1 MAFGPITSRFSVEW
15 DFIEFHLFIFS
26 HKFVFSENIYFFFI
40 FQPSFLQFRL
50 DRFETSLNLFKEDE
64 IKIKENKILTDSL
77 ENKENTPN
85 FSENHEVT
93 QPESDQNEN
102 LKLEVEKPV
111 KKSSGP
117 RALKRRHG
125 RKNFNKSSIQRR
137 SSFNG
142 HW

>member
-1 MAFGPITSRFSVEW
+1 MKE
-15 DFIEFHLFIFS
+15 DFPPNVNDKVIEYVFYLFIFS
-26 HKFVFSENIYFFFI
+26 HKFVSLKIYLFL

-64 IKIKENKILTDSL
+64 IKIKEHRILTDSL

-85 FSENHEVT
+85 FSENSNEIT

>member
-1 MAFGPITSRFSVEW
+1 MCLCIFLCMN
-15 DFIEFHLFIFS
+15 LFIRKYLFL
-26 HKFVFSENIYFFFI
+26 FFI

-64 IKIKENKILTDSL
+64 IKIKEYKILTDSL

-85 FSENHEVT
+85 FSENCNEIT